1 MKRYYI
7 TITGTEFRHGSEF
20 MKEGMKVKLVK
31 EPDNEYDKEAIKVTL
46 TPIGTIGYVANSV
59 KTVIGECVSAGRLY
73 DKFGDETEATI
84 MYVLPDGV
92 IAYVDGEEVL
102 VRDILK

>member
-1 MKRYYI
+1 MKKYYF
-7 TITGTEFRHGSEF
+7 TITGTEYRHGSDF
-20 MKEGMKVKLVK
+20 LKEGMKVKLIK

-73 DKFGDETEATI
+73 DKIRNEDEATI
-84 MYVLPDGV
+84 LYVLPDGV
-92 IAYVDGEEVL
+92 IAVVDGEEIL

>member
-1 MKRYYI
+1 MKKYYF
-7 TITGTEFRHGSEF
+7 TITGTEYRHGSDF
-20 MKEGMKVKLVK
+20 LKEGMKVKLIK
-31 EPDNEYDKEAIKVTL
+31 EPDNKYDKEAIKVTL

-73 DKFGDETEATI
+73 DKIRNEDEAEI
-84 MYVLPDGV
+84 LYVLSDGV
-92 IAYVDGEEVL
+92 IAVVEGEEIL

>member
-1 MKRYYI
+1 MKKYYF
-7 TITGTEFRHGSEF
+7 TITGTEYRHGSDF
-20 MKEGMKVKLVK
+20 LKEGMKVKLIK

-73 DKFGDETEATI
+73 DKIRNEDEAEI
-84 MYVLPDGV
+84 LYVLPDGV
-92 IAYVDGEEVL
+92 IAVVDGEEIV